1 MGKRILVTV
10 IALAII
16 AQFLGCATIPMQSK
30 LKKPV
35 SMTKMQEDV
44 VKSFIIQQHGYW
56 AFWGVI
62 PVKRPNVDKALKK
75 MIDDYEG
82 VQNLKITAKHSFVD
96 YLITVMT
103 VSFIHSKTFILEGE
117 VFDLLGHLHGCH

>member
-117 VFDLLGHLHGCH
+117 VFD